1 MEGLCWAYIK
11 KISVAERLPPGSAKG
26 ENMKINQVEEL
37 VGITKKN
44 IRFYE
49 EQGLISPGRNPEN
62 GYREYSLADVEEL
75 QKIKLLRRLGVSIE
89 HIRLIRE
96 GSLSFDSCMA
106 EHAKVLSQEQHDL
119 EMRKEICRMLSEGT
133 DSFSELKPEQYFDE
147 IKTMERGGA
156 RFVDIEKTD
165 VKNKRRWGAIFSGS
179 AVILLVSIL
188 MIVLLS
194 LNSSEPMPIGILLYF
209 IVIGALL
216 IAGIVIALVQRMKEI
231 DGGEV
236 DEARK
241 Y

>member
-96 GSLSFDSCMA
+96 GMA

-156 RFVDIEKTD
+156 RFVDVEKTD

-194 LNSSEPMPIGILLYF
+194 LNSSEPMPIGILLDF
-209 IVIGALL
+209 IVIGVLL

>member
-1 MEGLCWAYIK
+1 M
-11 KISVAERLPPGSAKG
+11 
-26 ENMKINQVEEL
+26 
-37 VGITKKN
+37 
-44 IRFYE
+44 
-49 EQGLISPGRNPEN
+49 
-62 GYREYSLADVEEL
+62 DV
-75 QKIKLLRRLGVSIE
+75 
-89 HIRLIRE
+89 
-96 GSLSFDSCMA
+96 
-106 EHAKVLSQEQHDL
+106 
-119 EMRKEICRMLSEGT
+119 
-133 DSFSELKPEQYFDE
+133 
-147 IKTMERGGA
+147 
-156 RFVDIEKTD
+156 EKTD